1 MRANSPCACRFCF
14 LLILKEELLLKLI
27 DKQTALSY
35 FDVPMN
41 CIELEAWCRE
51 NGYSGVDPTRDIPNE
66 SYPSDYVLASALWW
80 AQNRYPDA
88 NNLDICSFA
97 GLVAYLATGWYGG
110 FGTDQYEK
118 ERRAENIVLSL
129 AGGTQTAEPYFY
141 VVPVSV
147 VNGTP
152 TADFTRRVLEFLD
165 TFYFID
171 ERRAITELMAKNAL
185 DLVRAGE
192 LLTPPQVAKMY
203 GITPRAVQM
212 AAKDGKLTPDEYTE
226 TTSGYLITRA
236 GAKRLWGG
244 KEG

>member
-1 MRANSPCACRFCF
+1 M
-14 LLILKEELLLKLI
+14 KLI

-97 GLVAYLATGWYGG
+97 SLVAYLATGWYGG

-152 TADFTRRVLEFLD
+152 TVDFTRRVLEFLD

-236 GAKRLWGG
+236 GAERLWGG

>member
-1 MRANSPCACRFCF
+1 M
-14 LLILKEELLLKLI
+14 KLI

-80 AQNRYPDA
+80 AQTNHPDA
-88 NNLDICSFA
+88 DKLDICSFA

-165 TFYFID
+165 AFYFAS
-171 ERRAITELMAKNAL
+171 EHRAITELMAKNAL

-192 LLTPPQVAKMY
+192 LLTPSQVAKMY